1 MLHSMRQ
8 HIPSCMCAAPHTVR
22 HHTRHD
28 TWRKHEEAAHQ
39 IWHHTRCGSTQY
51 LAPHPNKKAVHHLD
65 LESTRVYSKEA
76 QVDFLDF
83 GSRRSRNSGAN
94 VPECTRAE
102 IELGLNDVHGSQLVD
117 FLMAHGAAA
126 RPEIPFN
133 LKSMSPVL

>member
-1 MLHSMRQ
+1 M
-8 HIPSCMCAAPHTVR
+8 
-22 HHTRHD
+22 
-28 TWRKHEEAAHQ
+28 
-39 IWHHTRCGSTQY
+39 
-51 LAPHPNKKAVHHLD
+51 
-65 LESTRVYSKEA
+65 
-76 QVDFLDF
+76 DFLDF